1 MPSAL
6 HRFVAAYIRYATHVI
21 AFLYVIGRRFPGF
34 TGRAGS
40 YGIDIVIP
48 EPAHQSRWKTLFRL
62 FLAIPALLL
71 ASALGGVA
79 FVIAFLGWWY
89 ALVTGRMPE
98 GLRNLGVSCLRY
110 TAQTYAYLLLL
121 TERYPDASPLLEP
134 RAAAV
139 GVIARTRRVATL
151 KTAVGVLALAGLA
164 VGVVLLWPTAVPND
178 LVLGDVDE
186 SAVFGA
192 ELVER
197 AERFER
203 FLYVLWVLS
212 QIALLATL
220 WVYARKG
227 AAFTKESAAGPI
239 GTGMLLGMLGLA
251 IVWLVNLPFRLV
263 GHWWALRYDI
273 SDADYL
279 TWLVADW
286 TLLGAQFASICLALL
301 IVMGLARRLGDN
313 WWLPGAAVFVGIA
326 ALFTFVSPYID
337 YTTEPLRDEELIE
350 AADRF
355 EIALGLPDVPAYV
368 QEVSQDTEQANAYA
382 YGFGPTR
389 RIVFWDT
396 VLDDPFGPGE
406 QQVVLAHELAHHSQ
420 QHLPE
425 GIGWFAVFAV
435 PGAFVLMRRDEGT
448 WRDGCTRGDTA
459 RADRRGG
466 VPARDGAGRE
476 LGHAQDG
483 SRGRLEGARSVP
495 RPRFGRGRD
504 GRALRDLAR
513 RPRPTRLGSAAAR
526 NAPGAR
532 RPRRDGAGVGGARRT
547 LSVRSACTRAPSRP
561 PAESVAR
568 PSRRSPRTG
577 RSSTASP
584 RP

>member
-1 MPSAL
+1 VP
-6 HRFVAAYIRYATHVI
+6 RTN
-21 AFLYVIGRRFPGF
+21 
-34 TGRAGS
+34 
-40 YGIDIVIP
+40 IV
-48 EPAHQSRWKTLFRL
+48 
-62 FLAIPALLL
+62 
-71 ASALGGVA
+71 
-79 FVIAFLGWWY
+79 
-89 ALVTGRMPE
+89 
-98 GLRNLGVSCLRY
+98 
-110 TAQTYAYLLLL
+110 
-121 TERYPDASPLLEP
+121 
-134 RAAAV
+134 
-139 GVIARTRRVATL
+139 

-178 LVLGDVDE
+178 LVLGDIDE
-186 SAVFGA
+186 STVFGA

-197 AERFER
+197 AERYER

-220 WVYARKG
+220 WIYARKG

-273 SDADYL
+273 TDANYV
-279 TWLVADW
+279 TWLLEDW
-286 TLLGAQFASICLALL
+286 TLLGAQFVSVCLALL

-337 YTTEPLRDEELIE
+337 YTTEPLRDEDLIE

-355 EIALGLPDVPAYV
+355 ESALGLPDVPAYV

-389 RIVFWDT
+389 RVVFWDT
-396 VLDDPFGPGE
+396 VLTDPFDAGE

-435 PGAFVLMRRDEGT
+435 PGAFVLMLATKGRGGMGAPEAIPLALIVAAVFQLATAPAANWVTRRMEAEADWTALEVSRDPDSVEGAMVGLSET
-448 WRDGCTRGDTA
+448 SLGDPDPPGWVQLLLGTHPA
-459 RADRRGG
+459 LADR
-466 VPARDGAGRE
+466 VAMA
-476 LGHAQDG
+476 HAWA
-483 SRGRLEGARSVP
+483 ARS
-495 RPRFGRGRD
+495 GR
-504 GRALRDLAR
+504 
-513 RPRPTRLGSAAAR
+513 
-526 NAPGAR
+526 
-532 RPRRDGAGVGGARRT
+532 
-547 LSVRSACTRAPSRP
+547 
-561 PAESVAR
+561 
-568 PSRRSPRTG
+568 
-577 RSSTASP
+577 
-584 RP
+584 